1 MKLSA
6 ALFCRLIKIYL
17 CSLRGIPLRSRSALD
32 SVVSMVLHEQLLQIL
47 AFLGFSVVLVSLFQ
61 KLGLGTI
68 LGYLAAGILI
78 GPLGWGLIS
87 DFKFVQNIAEFGVV
101 FLLFLIGLELQPRK
115 LWSLRKTLIGFG
127 GLQILFCTVVF
138 TIIGYQLGIAW
149 ASAAVVGFALSLSS
163 TAFALQSLAER
174 KVLNT
179 EFGRASF
186 AILLMQDVVAIPAL
200 AVIPSLGLVA
210 ANTHSVNWGGAIA
223 IFIGLAIGS
232 RVLMG
237 RFLQL
242 VAETRSRE
250 LFTGV
255 TLLIVIGVAFLM
267 ESVGLSMALGA
278 FLAGVLLS
286 ESEYRH
292 ELEADLEPFKGLLMG
307 LFFVS
312 VGMSVKL
319 SLLVQFPLMILS
331 LVVGYMVLKG
341 LLIYAV
347 GRIMKLHS
355 QASNNLSVYLVQG
368 GEFAFVIFGVGQSA
382 QVISADWTQ
391 RFTLVVTLSM
401 IASPIIIV
409 LNEKI
414 QAWIAC
420 KAPAQGVKEYDKF
433 EETTNPV
440 IIAGFG
446 RFGQIFGRILRTQD
460 IPFTAIEHDT
470 EQIELLRRFG
480 NKVYYG
486 DAARKEILEAA
497 GIRNAKFFI
506 LAVDDVETSNRIAQI
521 LKEDYPHV
529 QVFARARNR
538 QHTFDLLEAG
548 IKFVRRETLDS
559 SINLSGQLL
568 VAMGT
573 PEARAR
579 AIIERFRRHD
589 ELMLLEQYKVR
600 HDQKSFID
608 VSRQAVQQLAQV
620 LKEDA
625 EKTYIE
631 PQVGTEEPPHL

>member
-1 MKLSA
+1 MPGSK
-6 ALFCRLIKIYL
+6 
-17 CSLRGIPLRSRSALD
+17 PLGTF
-32 SVVSMVLHEQLLQIL
+32 VSMILHEQLLQIL

-87 DFKFVQNIAEFGVV
+87 DFHFVQTIAEFGVV
-101 FLLFLIGLELQPRK
+101 FLLFIIGLELQPKK
-115 LWSLRKTLIGFG
+115 LWGLRKTLLGFG
-127 GLQILFCTVVF
+127 GLQILVCTVVF
-138 TIIGYQLGIAW
+138 TLAGHQLGISW

-163 TAFALQSLAER
+163 TAFALQSLSER

-200 AVIPSLGLVA
+200 AVIPSLGLVTA
-210 ANTHSVNWGGAIA
+210 STREVNWGGALA
-223 IFIGLAIGS
+223 IFIGLALGS
-232 RVLMG
+232 RLLMG
-237 RFLQL
+237 RFLQV

-255 TLLIVIGVAFLM
+255 TLLTVIGVAFLM

-319 SLLVQFPLMILS
+319 SLLVENPGLILGIT
-331 LVVGYMVLKG
+331 VGYMVLKG
-341 LLIYAV
+341 FLIYGV
-347 GRIMKLHS
+347 GRVMKLHRP
-355 QASNNLSVYLVQG
+355 ASNNLAVYLVQG

-382 QVISADWTQ
+382 QVLSPEWTQ

-414 QAWIAC
+414 QAMIAC
-420 KAPAQGVKEYDKF
+420 KRPGAGPQYDQID
-433 EETTNPV
+433 EADNGNAV

-446 RFGQIFGRILRTQD
+446 RVGQIFGRILRTQD
-460 IPFTAIEHDT
+460 VKFTAIEHDT
-470 EQIELLRRFG
+470 EQIDLLRRFG

-486 DAARKEILEAA
+486 DASRPEILEAA
-497 GIRNAKFFI
+497 GIKNAKYFV
-506 LAVDDVETSNRIAQI
+506 LAVDDVETSNNIARI
-521 LKEDYPHV
+521 LHEDYPHV
-529 QVFARARNR
+529 KVFARSRNR
-538 QHTFDLLEAG
+538 QHTFDLMAAG
-548 IKFVRRETLDS
+548 VTQVRRETIDS
-559 SINLSGQLL
+559 SIALSEQLL
-568 VAMGT
+568 VEMGT
-573 PEARAR
+573 PAKRAHE
-579 AIIERFRRHD
+579 IIERFRLHD
-589 ELMLLEQYKVR
+589 ELMLQEQFKVR
-600 HDQKSFID
+600 HDQKTFID
-608 VSRQAVQQLAQV
+608 VSRQAAQQLAQV

-625 EKTYIE
+625 EKTYID
-631 PQVGTEEPPHL
+631 PQHPPEASK

>member
-1 MKLSA
+1 MLVT
-6 ALFCRLIKIYL
+6 
-17 CSLRGIPLRSRSALD
+17 GILPGSRQLD
-32 SVVSMVLHEQLLQIL
+32 TFDNMILHEQLLQIL

-87 DFKFVQNIAEFGVV
+87 DFHFVQTIAEFGVV
-101 FLLFLIGLELQPRK
+101 FLLFIIGLELQPKK
-115 LWSLRKTLIGFG
+115 LWGLRKTLLGFG
-127 GLQILFCTVVF
+127 GLQILACTVVF
-138 TIIGYQLGIAW
+138 TVVGYQLGISW

-163 TAFALQSLAER
+163 TAFALQSLSER

-200 AVIPSLGLVA
+200 AVIPSLGLVTA
-210 ANTHSVNWGGAIA
+210 STREVNWGGALA
-223 IFIGLAIGS
+223 IFIGLALGS
-232 RVLMG
+232 RILMG
-237 RFLQL
+237 RFLQV

-255 TLLIVIGVAFLM
+255 TLLTVIGVAFLM

-319 SLLVQFPLMILS
+319 SLLIENPGLILGIT
-331 LVVGYMVLKG
+331 VGYMVLKG
-341 LLIYAV
+341 FLIYGV
-347 GRIMKLHS
+347 GRVMKLHRP
-355 QASNNLSVYLVQG
+355 ASNNLAVYLVQG

-382 QVISADWTQ
+382 QVLSPEWTQ

-414 QAWIAC
+414 QAMIAC
-420 KAPAQGVKEYDKF
+420 KSPAGGGPQYDKID
-433 EETTNPV
+433 EGDSGNAV

-446 RFGQIFGRILRTQD
+446 RVGQIFGRVLRTQD
-460 IPFTAIEHDT
+460 VKFTAIEHDT
-470 EQIELLRRFG
+470 EQIDMLRRFG

-486 DAARKEILEAA
+486 DASRPEILEAA
-497 GIRNAKFFI
+497 GIKNAKFFV
-506 LAVDDVETSNRIAQI
+506 LAVDDVETSNKIAQV
-521 LKEDYPHV
+521 LRDDYPHV
-529 QVFARARNR
+529 KVFARSRNR
-538 QHTFDLLEAG
+538 QHTFDLMEAG
-548 IKFVRRETLDS
+548 VAYVRRETIDS
-559 SINLSGQLL
+559 SIALSEQLL

-573 PEARAR
+573 PVKRAHE
-579 AIIERFRRHD
+579 IIERFRLHD
-589 ELMLLEQYKVR
+589 ELMLQEQFKVR
-600 HDQKSFID
+600 HDQKTFID
-608 VSRQAVQQLAQV
+608 VSRQAAQQLAQV

-625 EKTYIE
+625 EKTYID
-631 PQVGTEEPPHL
+631 PQHPPEASN